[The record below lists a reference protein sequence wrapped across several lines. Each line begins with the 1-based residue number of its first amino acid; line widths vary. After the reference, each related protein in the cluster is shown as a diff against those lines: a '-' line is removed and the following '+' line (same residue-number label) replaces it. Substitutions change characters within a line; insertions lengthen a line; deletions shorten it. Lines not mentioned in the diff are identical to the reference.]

1 MASTAAAIIAVA
13 DAEVGYHEGRSAD
26 GSWNNHQK
34 YSPAVPGL
42 EWSDW
47 QAWCA
52 TFVSWCAMQS
62 GNADIYPRT
71 ASCAT
76 GVAWFKQRGQWRTTP
91 SVGAQVFYGSGGGS
105 HTGIVAGYDD
115 TYIHTIEG
123 NTNDNGSAN
132 GDGVYRRTRRR
143 DDSYIYGYGAPA
155 FSAAPSTGG
164 TKTVTVKA
172 GQTLSGIAVAAGVAL
187 AVILGLNPSVAQHP
201 DTIHPGDVITVP
213 AVPGTTPPQVP
224 VPAPAPAP
232 QPSAPSTGGSGNS
245 AASGGTS
252 APAWPGY
259 TFRAST
265 APPYDAAVAR
275 WQQRM
280 KDRGWSIAVDGK
292 YGPAS
297 AAVARAFQGQ
307 KGLAAV
313 DGLVGPVTWRAA
325 WTAKV
330 TSP

>member
-1 MASTAAAIIAVA
+1 MISVA

-52 TFVSWCAMQS
+52 TFVSWCALQS

-91 SVGAQVFYGSGGGS
+91 SVGAQVFYGASGGS
-105 HTGIVAGYDD
+105 HTGIVVSFDA
-115 TYIHTIEG
+115 TYIYTIEG
-123 NTNDNGSAN
+123 NTSAGGSPE

-143 DDSYIYGYGAPA
+143 DDPYIYGYGAPA
-155 FSAAPSTGG
+155 FADPSTIG
-164 TKTVTVKA
+164 TKTVVVRA
-172 GQTLSGIAVAAGVAL
+172 GQTLSGIAAAAGVAL

-213 AVPGTTPPQVP
+213 AVPGTTP
-224 VPAPAPAP
+224 APAQPPVQTPPPATP
-232 QPSAPSTGGSGNS
+232 GGGSAGNSGAGSSGSTSSAPV
-245 AASGGTS
+245 
-252 APAWPGY
+252 WPGY
-259 TFRAST
+259 TFRASS
-265 APPYDAAVAR
+265 APRYDANVRR

-280 KDRGWSIAVDGK
+280 ADRGWSITVDGY

-297 AAVARAFQGQ
+297 AAVARAFQAQ
-307 KGLAAV
+307 KGLAV

-325 WTAKV
+325 WTARV
-330 TSP
+330 TRP